1 MLDNS
6 RTFTELEKSLI
17 PELPAW
23 YIVPQYLVSACKM
36 VTSKL
41 ARPVRNILFRGEA
54 GTGKTEAA
62 KALASALNLPYV
74 SICCHPDMQITDFTG
89 SILPKLKT
97 SATADKLP
105 TFNDIAMNVGLSS
118 MAGYVKFKNLP

>member
-1 MLDNS
+1 
-6 RTFTELEKSLI
+6 
-17 PELPAW
+17 
-23 YIVPQYLVSACKM
+23 M

-74 SICCHPDMQITDFTG
+74 SICCHPDMR
-89 SILPKLKT
+89 
-97 SATADKLP
+97 
-105 TFNDIAMNVGLSS
+105 AMRS
-118 MAGYVKFKNLP
+118 